1 MASKRKA
8 SAMQATVAE
17 EPVDPSDE
25 LMFLCL
31 GGGNEVGR
39 SCHIVQ
45 YKGKT
50 VMLDAGQHPAYD
62 GLAALPFYDDFD
74 LSTVDVLLISHFHVD
89 HAASLPYVLS
99 KTNFRGRVF
108 MTHPTKAIYKWL
120 IQDSVRVGN
129 ASSKQASQ
137 PVYTEQDHL
146 NTFPQIE
153 AIDYHTTHTISS
165 IRITPYPAGHV
176 LGAAMFLI
184 EIAGLNIF
192 FTGDYSREQDRHLVS
207 AEVPKGVKIDV
218 LITESTYGIASHVPR
233 LEREQALMKTITSI
247 LNRGGRALLPVFAL
261 GRAQELLLILDE
273 YWSKHAEYQKYP
285 IYYASNLARKCMI
298 VYQTYVGAMND
309 NIKRLFRERMAEAEA
324 TGDGAGKGGPWDFK
338 YIRSLKN
345 LDRFDDV
352 GGCVMLASPGMLQS
366 GVSRELFER
375 WAPSDKNGIIITGY
389 SVEGTMARQIM
400 QEPDQIQAIMSRSTA
415 AARRAPGGESDK
427 VMIPRRCS
435 VAEYSFAAHVD
446 GVENREFIE
455 EVAAPVVILVHGEQ
469 HNMMRLKS
477 KLLSLNATKT
487 SKVKVYSPRNCEELR
502 IPFKADKTAKVVGKL
517 ASIPPPLVRDVAE
530 PTTAP
535 LVTGVLVQNDFKLSL
550 MAPDDLREYAGLNT
564 TTIMC
569 KQRLRLSAA
578 GIDLIKWALEGT
590 FGSVEELPEMKTRAD
605 NKDDKNE
612 DTDMSDEP
620 AKKEEQE
627 EQDSS
632 NKDDG
637 DGDGDGKDKKMSKKQ
652 VKEGLSDEEDVVD
665 EVSRPVA
672 AYLVM
677 GCIAVRYRS
686 DGEVELEW
694 EGNMLNDSIADSL
707 MTVLFSV
714 ESSPAAVKRSSANGK
729 HAHGHDDDQHDG
741 QGDANGCGGGVG
753 KNPHGQCSPSDRL
766 ARLFWFLEAQFGA
779 ENVSPVSSLPGREEK
794 KKMKQ
799 DEEGKEKEKE
809 KDEKDDTEEERK
821 KMKTDN
827 EDEEDQAQGEVAVAD
842 ADAEE
847 KEKEEEEEEKTE
859 LARLHALGIPV
870 PGIRISVDRLVA
882 TVWLERLEVEC
893 GNKAFAD
900 RVRAVVERAVEIT
913 APLWA

>member
-25 LMFLCL
+25 LVFLCL

-74 LSTVDVLLISHFHVD
+74 LSIVDVLLISHFHVD

-120 IQDSVRVGN
+120 IQDSVRVGS

-233 LEREQALMKTITSI
+233 LEREQALMKTITNI

-517 ASIPPPLVRDVAE
+517 ASIPPPLVRDAAE
-530 PTTAP
+530 PTTAH

-590 FGSVEELPEMKTRAD
+590 FGSVEELPEMKNRAV
-605 NKDDKNE
+605 NKDGKSDE
-612 DTDMSDEP
+612 DVDTDMPDEP
-620 AKKEEQE
+620 AKKEEQKQ
-627 EQDSS
+627 EQEKS
-632 NKDDG
+632 NGNDEDDKDE
-637 DGDGDGKDKKMSKKQ
+637 KPSEKL
-652 VKEGLSDEEDVVD
+652 VKEGDQDGQDVID

-694 EGNMLNDSIADSL
+694 EGNMLNDSIADSV

-714 ESSPAAVKRSSANGK
+714 ESSPAAVKRSSTNGK
-729 HAHGHDDDQHDG
+729 HAHDHEGAG
-741 QGDANGCGGGVG
+741 G

-766 ARLFWFLEAQFGA
+766 DRLFWFLEAQFGA
-779 ENVSPVSSLPGREEK
+779 ENVSPVTSLPGRA
-794 KKMKQ
+794 
-799 DEEGKEKEKE
+799 
-809 KDEKDDTEEERK
+809 ERK
-821 KMKTDN
+821 KITADEDGKEVVRD
-827 EDEEDQAQGEVAVAD
+827 EDEDEDD
-842 ADAEE
+842 DDDDDDE
-847 KEKEEEEEEKTE
+847 KAE

-882 TVWLERLEVEC
+882 TVWLEKLDVEC
-893 GNKAFAD
+893 GNKVFAD

>member
-8 SAMQATVAE
+8 SAMNAAAQD

-39 SCHIVQ
+39 SCHIIQ

-74 LSTVDVLLISHFHVD
+74 LSTVDVLLISHFHID
-89 HAASLPYVLS
+89 HAASLPYVLA

-129 ASSKQASQ
+129 TASNSATQL
-137 PVYTEQDHL
+137 YTEQDHL

-207 AEVPKGVKIDV
+207 AEVPKGLKIDV

-233 LEREQALMKTITSI
+233 VEREQALMKSITGI

-273 YWSKHAEYQKYP
+273 YWGKHAEFQKFP
-285 IYYASNLARKCMI
+285 IYYASNLARKCMVI
-298 VYQTYVGAMND
+298 YQTYVGAMND
-309 NIKRLFRERMAEAEA
+309 NIKRLFRERMAESEA
-324 TGDGAGKGGPWDFK
+324 NGDGAGKNGPWDFK

-352 GGCVMLASPGMLQS
+352 GGCVMLASPGMLQN

-375 WAPSDKNGIIITGY
+375 WAPSEKNGVIITGY

-400 QEPDQIQAIMSRSTA
+400 QEPDQIQAVMSRSIA
-415 AARRAPGGESDK
+415 GSRRGPGADSEK
-427 VMIPRRCS
+427 VLIPRRCS
-435 VAEYSFAAHVD
+435 VQEYSFAAHVD

-477 KLLSLNATKT
+477 KLLSLNASKT
-487 SKVKVYSPRNCEELR
+487 TKVKVYSPRNCEELR

-517 ASIPPPLVRDVAE
+517 ASISPPQDIDAS
-530 PTTAP
+530 AP

-550 MAPDDLREYAGLNT
+550 MAPEDLREYAGLNT
-564 TTIMC
+564 TTITC
-569 KQRLRLSAA
+569 KQRLTLSAA
-578 GIDLIKWALEGT
+578 GVDLVRWALEGT
-590 FGSVEELPEMKTRAD
+590 FGAVEELPEMRRKQAVMD
-605 NKDDKNE
+605 GE
-612 DTDMSDEP
+612 DE
-620 AKKEEQE
+620 
-627 EQDSS
+627 
-632 NKDDG
+632 
-637 DGDGDGKDKKMSKKQ
+637 KMA
-652 VKEGLSDEEDVVD
+652 EDADEEVANL
-665 EVSRPVA
+665 VA

-677 GCIAVRYRS
+677 GCVSVRYRTN
-686 DGEVELEW
+686 GEVELEW
-694 EGNMLNDSIADSL
+694 EGNMLNDGIADSV
-707 MTVLFSV
+707 MAVLFSV
-714 ESSPAAVKRSSANGK
+714 ESSPAAVKRSSANSK
-729 HAHGHDDDQHDG
+729 HSHSHGEPDDGIYAAQPDS
-741 QGDANGCGGGVG
+741 
-753 KNPHGQCSPSDRL
+753 KNPHAHISPEDRL
-766 ARLFWFLEAQFGA
+766 ERLMWFLEAQFGA
-779 ENVSPVSSLPGREEK
+779 DNVAPVEDPKLPPLPEASPK
-794 KKMKQ
+794 
-799 DEEGKEKEKE
+799 
-809 KDEKDDTEEERK
+809 
-821 KMKTDN
+821 
-827 EDEEDQAQGEVAVAD
+827 EEDQ
-842 ADAEE
+842 
-847 KEKEEEEEEKTE
+847 KKEEEDDDAVKAEKSDDDDEQKHTDGANTKAEDMEIDDKKSTE
-859 LARLHALGIPV
+859 DEDEAKQQLQERQLKEIARLHKLGIPV
-870 PGIRISVDRLVA
+870 PGISIKVDKMTA
-882 TVWLERLEVEC
+882 TIWLEDLEVEC
-893 GNKAFAD
+893 NNKVFAD
-900 RVRAVVERAVEIT
+900 RVRAVVERAVEVT
-913 APLWA
+913 APLWG

>member
-8 SAMQATVAE
+8 SAMNAAASD

-39 SCHIVQ
+39 SCHIIQ

-74 LSTVDVLLISHFHVD
+74 LSTVDVLLISHFHID
-89 HAASLPYVLS
+89 HAASLPYVLA

-129 ASSKQASQ
+129 TASNSATQL
-137 PVYTEQDHL
+137 YTEQDHL

-207 AEVPKGVKIDV
+207 AEVPKGIKIDV

-233 LEREQALMKTITSI
+233 LEREQALMKSITGI

-273 YWSKHAEYQKYP
+273 YWTKHAEYQKFP
-285 IYYASNLARKCMI
+285 IYYASNLARKCMVI
-298 VYQTYVGAMND
+298 YQTYVGAMND
-309 NIKRLFRERMAEAEA
+309 NIKRLFRERMAESEA
-324 TGDGAGKGGPWDFK
+324 SGDSAGKNGPWDFK
-338 YIRSLKN
+338 FIRSLKN

-352 GGCVMLASPGMLQS
+352 GGCVMLASPGMLQN
-366 GVSRELFER
+366 GVSRELLER
-375 WAPSDKNGIIITGY
+375 WAPSEKNGVIITGY

-400 QEPDQIQAIMSRSTA
+400 QEPDQIPAVMSRSIA
-415 AARRAPGGESDK
+415 GARRGPGSDSEK
-427 VMIPRRCS
+427 VLIPRRCS
-435 VAEYSFAAHVD
+435 VQEYSFAAHVD

-477 KLLSLNATKT
+477 KLLSLNAHKT
-487 SKVKVYSPRNCEELR
+487 LKVKVYSPRNCEELR

-517 ASIPPPLVRDVAE
+517 ASIPPPTDPDA
-530 PTTAP
+530 PAP

-550 MAPDDLREYAGLNT
+550 MAPEDLREYAGLNT
-564 TTIMC
+564 TTITC
-569 KQRLRLSAA
+569 KQRLTLSAA
-578 GIDLIKWALEGT
+578 GVDLVRWALEGT
-590 FGSVEELPEMKTRAD
+590 FGAVEELPEMRRVV
-605 NKDDKNE
+605 
-612 DTDMSDEP
+612 
-620 AKKEEQE
+620 AKK
-627 EQDSS
+627 
-632 NKDDG
+632 NG
-637 DGDGDGKDKKMSKKQ
+637 DGDGDEKMA
-652 VKEGLSDEEDVVD
+652 EYADEEVANL
-665 EVSRPVA
+665 VA

-677 GCIAVRYRS
+677 GCVSVRYRTN
-686 DGEVELEW
+686 GEVELEW
-694 EGNMLNDSIADSL
+694 EGNMLNDGIADSV
-707 MTVLFSV
+707 MAVLFSV
-714 ESSPAAVKRSSANGK
+714 ESSPAAVKRSSNNTK
-729 HAHGHDDDQHDG
+729 HSHSHESSSSSAKGLYAAQLDS
-741 QGDANGCGGGVG
+741 
-753 KNPHGQCSPSDRL
+753 KNPHAHISPDDRL
-766 ARLFWFLEAQFGA
+766 ERLMWFLEAQFGA
-779 ENVSPVSSLPGREEK
+779 DNVAPVEDPKLPPLPISLKEEK
-794 KKMKQ
+794 KAESNNDDDVKASPKEEEHPTDNKSNTDAKPPIKSDDDESMDVDNSNINASEHDDAADAKKKQ
-799 DEEGKEKEKE
+799 QEEQEKH
-809 KDEKDDTEEERK
+809 EERK
-821 KMKTDN
+821 HK
-827 EDEEDQAQGEVAVAD
+827 
-842 ADAEE
+842 
-847 KEKEEEEEEKTE
+847 E
-859 LARLHALGIPV
+859 LARLHKLGIPV
-870 PGIRISVDRLVA
+870 PGISIRVDKMAA
-882 TVWLERLEVEC
+882 TVWLEDLEVEC
-893 GNKAFAD
+893 GNKVLAD
-900 RVRAVVERAVEIT
+900 RVRAVVERAVEVT
-913 APLWA
+913 APLWG